1 MKTNN
6 KFIVTAL
13 LVLLITSIVVGC
25 SSNNNKNSNEAAS
38 SNKGDSLKTVR
49 FNAVSTYV
57 PLMISKEKGWMEEE
71 FAKIGVKVEW
81 LTFQTGAAGLEALAG
96 GHLDIGS
103 VAPTPTITATA
114 NGVDLKAIATV
125 AVFSKANA
133 LLVHKDSDIQKL
145 QDLKGKKIGVAKGTM
160 SYDLVNTA
168 LKEAGLTA
176 SDVELIQLLPD
187 EGQAAFESKKVDVW
201 GIWDPFVSTQVV
213 QNGARVL
220 TDGEQLKVPNPNFAV
235 VRSAFAEEHPEYVE
249 LFLKV
254 NQQSADWLRDHKEE
268 AITFFAENR
277 KLDKTLVSHLAENNP
292 VAYEPISDDFIQLE
306 KKVAQ
311 QLLDD
316 KTVKTLIDPTTFI
329 DNSYFEAA
337 LKNPLEKR

>member
-1 MKTNN
+1 MKRKT
-6 KFIVTAL
+6 IVAAFLMMLTIAL
-13 LVLLITSIVVGC
+13 AACS
-25 SSNNNKNSNEAAS
+25 SSNNDKAAGNNSATA
-38 SNKGDSLKTVR
+38 GDKPQKTVR

-81 LTFQTGAAGLEALAG
+81 LTFQTGAAGMEALAG

-114 NGVDLKAIATV
+114 SGVDLKAIATV

-133 LLVHKDSDIQKL
+133 LLVHKDSDIQTL

-160 SYDLVNTA
+160 SYELVGAA
-168 LKEAGLTA
+168 LKEAGLTDK
-176 SDVELIQLLPD
+176 DVELIQLLPD
-187 EGQAAFESKKVDVW
+187 EGQAAFESKNVDVW
-201 GIWDPFVSTQVV
+201 GIWDPYVSTQVV

-235 VRSAFAEEHPEYVE
+235 VRTEFAKEHPEYVE

-254 NQQSADWLRDHKEE
+254 TQQSADWLKNNKED
-268 AITFFAENR
+268 AIAFFAENR
-277 KLDKTLVSHLAENNP
+277 KLAPELVSKLAENNP
-292 VAYEPISDDFIQLE
+292 VAYEAISDTFIELE
-306 KKVAQ
+306 KRIAQ
-311 QLLDD
+311 QLYDD
-316 KTVKTLIDPTTFI
+316 KTVKTLVDPMTFI

-337 LKNPLEKR
+337 QKNPLDKR